1 MHRHEMQQSNIY
13 LGIYTIE
20 YYFLLEKSGCYMMA
34 RKFDSIWVIVD
45 RLSKS
50 AHFIPIN
57 INFKV
62 QRYAEIY
69 IAHVLCLHGVLKMK
83 ISDRGS
89 QFIARFW
96 EKLHVSLRTHL
107 IHSSAYHLQTDGQT
121 KRVNQILEYMLRAC
135 VLEHQG
141 SVD

>member
-1 MHRHEMQQSNIY
+1 
-13 LGIYTIE
+13 
-20 YYFLLEKSGCYMMA
+20 
-34 RKFDSIWVIVD
+34 
-45 RLSKS
+45 
-50 AHFIPIN
+50 
-57 INFKV
+57 
-62 QRYAEIY
+62 
-69 IAHVLCLHGVLKMK
+69 MK

-121 KRVNQILEYMLRAC
+121 MRVNQILEYMLRAC